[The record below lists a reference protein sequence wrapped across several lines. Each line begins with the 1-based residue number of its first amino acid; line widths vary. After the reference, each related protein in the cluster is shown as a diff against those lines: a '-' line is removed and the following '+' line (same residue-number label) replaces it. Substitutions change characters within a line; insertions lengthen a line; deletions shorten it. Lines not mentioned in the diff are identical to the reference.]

1 MGGNGGEDTS
11 EASKDLAVDPAAVEQ
26 VLSGLRATTAELGE
40 IGGID
45 ASSAGASFGAGFGAL
60 ALTGM
65 EAGHP
70 AVASVFEDFCGR
82 WEWGVRALV
91 QGVGGLAQ
99 DLGLSAGALWE
110 EDQYL
115 QGAFKVGV
123 NSLYG
128 NPHASEEEVEGR
140 SWDEIVHGNPYA
152 PDFGPE
158 AERRAR
164 EEIARTWDE
173 AGRKVAT
180 EGIGGAAVDRAA
192 ELAGLDP
199 ALVDRAQARTARGDE
214 G

>member
-1 MGGNGGEDTS
+1 MRGDGGNDP
-11 EASKDLAVDPAAVEQ
+11 SKNLAVDPVAVEQ
-26 VLSGLRATTAELGE
+26 VLSGLRATTAELDE
-40 IGGID
+40 IGGIQ
-45 ASSAGASFGAGFGAL
+45 ASSAGASFGAGFGGL

-70 AVASVFEDFCGR
+70 ALASVFEDFCGR

-115 QGAFKVGV
+115 QGAFKVGA

-128 NPHASEEEVEGR
+128 NPHASEDEIEGR
-140 SWDEIVHGNPYA
+140 SWDEIVQGNPYE

-158 AERRAR
+158 ADRRAA
-164 EEIARTWDE
+164 EGIERTWTD
-173 AGRKVAT
+173 AGRRVST
-180 EGIGGAAVDRAA
+180 EGFGGAAVDRAA
-192 ELAGLDP
+192 EAAGVDP
-199 ALVDRAQARTARGDE
+199 ALIDRAQARVARGDE

>member
-1 MGGNGGEDTS
+1 MSGDKGKD
-11 EASKDLAVDPAAVEQ
+11 APKDLALDPTAVHQ
-26 VLSGLRATTAELGE
+26 VLSGLKATTAELGE
-40 IGGID
+40 IGGLE

-91 QGVGGLAQ
+91 QGVGVLAQ

-115 QGAFKVGV
+115 QGAFKVGA

-128 NPHASEEEVEGR
+128 NPHASEDEVEGK
-140 SWDEIVHGNPYA
+140 SWDEIVHGNPYK
-152 PDFGPE
+152 PDVGPE
-158 AERRAR
+158 ADRRAR
-164 EEIARTWDE
+164 EETARTWDE

-192 ELAGLDP
+192 ELAGVDP
-199 ALVDRAQARTARGDE
+199 AVIDRAQARMARGDV

>member
-1 MGGNGGEDTS
+1 MSGDSG
-11 EASKDLAVDPAAVEQ
+11 KDLAVDPKAVEE
-26 VLSGLRATTAELGE
+26 VVGGLKATTAELGE
-40 IGGID
+40 IGGLM
-45 ASSAGASFGAGFGAL
+45 ASSAGASFGAGFSAL

-91 QGVGGLAQ
+91 QGVGGLAR

-115 QGAFKVGV
+115 QGAFKVGT

-128 NPHASEEEVEGR
+128 NPHASEDEIEGR
-140 SWDEIVHGNPYA
+140 SWDEIVHGDPYK
-152 PDFGPE
+152 PDFSPE
-158 AERRAR
+158 ADRRAA
-164 EEIARTWDE
+164 EDFERTWAE
-173 AGRKVAT
+173 AGRKVST
-180 EGIGGAAVDRAA
+180 EGFGGAVVDRVT
-192 ELAGLDP
+192 EVAGVDP
-199 ALVDRAQARTARGDE
+199 ALIDRAQAEAARGDQ

>member
-1 MGGNGGEDTS
+1 MSGGSSKDP
-11 EASKDLAVDPAAVEQ
+11 SKDLAVDPVAVEQ
-26 VLSGLRATTAELGE
+26 VLGGLKATTAELSE

-45 ASSAGASFGAGFGAL
+45 ASSAGASFGAGFAGL

-70 AVASVFEDFCGR
+70 AVATVFEDFCGR

-91 QGVGGLAQ
+91 QGVGTLAR

-115 QGAFKVGV
+115 QGAFKVGA

-128 NPHASEEEVEGR
+128 NPHASEDEIEGR
-140 SWDEIVHGNPYA
+140 SWDEILQGNPYR
-152 PDFGPE
+152 PDFSAE
-158 AERRAR
+158 ADRRAA
-164 EEIARTWDE
+164 EDFERTWAD
-173 AGRKVAT
+173 AGRKVST
-180 EGIGGAAVDRAA
+180 EGFGGAAVDR
-192 ELAGLDP
+192 LAGAAGIDP
-199 ALVDRAQARTARGDE
+199 ALVDRSQAEGARGDE